1 MSENTK
7 LYISAMA
14 FARTLLRKELLTDKE
29 YCEIETAFRE
39 KYLPNS
45 GTLLSDIDLINLEN
59 RGIYDH

>member
-14 FARTLLRKELLTDKE
+14 FARTLRRKGLLTDNE
-29 YCEIETAFRE
+29 YCEIETIFRG
-39 KYLPNS
+39 KYLPDF
-45 GTLLSDIDLINLEN
+45 GTLLSDIDLINLES